1 MFKKSIFRIKNDQF
15 YYRGHPYLLAA
26 GLPEGIPAFPAELI
40 FQHKPIKKKIILI
53 RGMYPQQAP
62 DFDQQIMPIIKTVVR
77 HMHLLPAT
85 ESHHHSEGMG
95 LLTHSLDSAYRAL
108 IRAKTETWDDDLENH
123 WQVAAML
130 TGLLSDIGVPYE
142 SLWVQRSSDGQ
153 LWDCKEPLADWLSDS
168 ATQNYHLC
176 WRVGR
181 PVTHKKLTLSLPLAK
196 AIISP
201 ELQSFL
207 APVWEAF
214 CIALDVQGSKS
225 RNKLQKILNQANLSS
240 VICSIAASCDAA
252 LSRGSMPPAWFQY
265 LFIIES
271 LVRSDILTV
280 NLPDSAVFIT
290 SELGVMLDLY
300 KISQLSKEGGL
311 PAQYSQQLRSSG
323 QVRQAMADMDKL
335 IPWQKPCGK
344 LVDYWNINL
353 QLEVDGE
360 KVTVNRKVIRLS
372 GVAQSMFSVD
382 MPKPIKIEINE

>member
-1 MFKKSIFRIKNDQF
+1 MLENTDFMIEGGQPCMLTAS
-15 YYRGHPYLLAA
+15 LAD
-26 GLPEGIPAFPAELI
+26 GILAVPAEFIL
-40 FQHKPIKKKIILI
+40 QHEHIETKINLI
-53 RGMYPQQAP
+53 RGMCPLQELE
-62 DFDQQIMPIIKTVVR
+62 FDQWILPVIKSAVR

-85 ESHHHSEGMG
+85 EAHHHCGAMG
-95 LLTHSLDSAYRAL
+95 LLIHSLNAAYRAL
-108 IRAKTETWDDDLENH
+108 VGAKSHAWNDGLTVQ
-123 WQVAAML
+123 WQVAAIL
-130 TGLLSDIGVPYE
+130 AGLLSDIGVPYE
-142 SLWVQRSSDGQ
+142 NLWVQRSSDGQ
-153 LWDCKEPLADWLSDS
+153 LWGCKEPLADWLSDS
-168 ATQNYHLC
+168 ETQSYHLC

-181 PVTHKKLTLSLPLAK
+181 PVTHKQLTLSLPLAK
-196 AIISP
+196 VIISP

-300 KISQLSKEGGL
+300 KISQLSKEGDL

-353 QLEVDGE
+353 QLEVNGE

-382 MPKPIKIEINE
+382 MPKPIKVEINA

>member
-1 MFKKSIFRIKNDQF
+1 M
-15 YYRGHPYLLAA
+15 
-26 GLPEGIPAFPAELI
+26 
-40 FQHKPIKKKIILI
+40 
-53 RGMYPQQAP
+53 
-62 DFDQQIMPIIKTVVR
+62 
-77 HMHLLPAT
+77 
-85 ESHHHSEGMG
+85 
-95 LLTHSLDSAYRAL
+95 THSLDSAYRAL

-130 TGLLSDIGVPYE
+130 AGLLSDIGVPYE

-181 PVTHKKLTLSLPLAK
+181 PVKHKQLALSLLLAK

-214 CIALDVQGSKS
+214 CIALDVQGLKS

-280 NLPDSAVFIT
+280 NLPDSVVFIT

-300 KISQLSKEGGL
+300 KISQLSFE
-311 PAQYSQQLRSSG
+311 
-323 QVRQAMADMDKL
+323 
-335 IPWQKPCGK
+335 
-344 LVDYWNINL
+344 
-353 QLEVDGE
+353 QLEE
-360 KVTVNRKVIRLS
+360 NRKESMQRRASNRTNSALVLEERGIPFES
-372 GVAQSMFSVD
+372 KSDGVHLVVGN
-382 MPKPIKIEINE
+382 KPYLFDFWPGTGKWKCRIPLTL

>member
-1 MFKKSIFRIKNDQF
+1 MFKKSIFKLKKGQF
-15 YYRGHPYLLAA
+15 YYCGQPYLLAA

-85 ESHHHSEGMG
+85 ESHHHAECMG
-95 LLTHSLDSAYRAL
+95 LLTHSLDVAYRAL
-108 IRAKTETWDDDLENH
+108 IRAKTKTWDDELEVQ

-130 TGLLSDIGVPYE
+130 AGLLSDIGVPYE
-142 SLWVQRSSDGQ
+142 NLWVQRSSDGQ
-153 LWDCKEPLADWLSDS
+153 RWERKEPLSDWLSDS
-168 ATQNYHLC
+168 AIHSYHLS
-176 WRVGR
+176 WKVGR
-181 PVTHKKLTLSLPLAK
+181 VMTHKQLALSLPLAK

-207 APVWEAF
+207 APVWKVF
-214 CIALDVQGSKS
+214 CVALGVQGSKS
-225 RNKLQKILNQANLSS
+225 QNKLQKILNQANLSS
-240 VICSIAASCDAA
+240 VTCSIAASCDAA

-280 NLPDSAVFIT
+280 NLPDSVVFIT

-300 KISQLSKEGGL
+300 KISQLSKEGGV
-311 PAQYSQQLRSSG
+311 PAQYSQQLRSSR
-323 QVRQAMADMDKL
+323 QVRQALADMDKL
-335 IPWQKPCGK
+335 IPRQKPCGK

-360 KVTVNRKVIRLS
+360 QVTVKRKVVRLS
-372 GVAQSMFSVD
+372 GVAQRMFSVD
-382 MPKPIKIEINE
+382 MPKPVKVEINA